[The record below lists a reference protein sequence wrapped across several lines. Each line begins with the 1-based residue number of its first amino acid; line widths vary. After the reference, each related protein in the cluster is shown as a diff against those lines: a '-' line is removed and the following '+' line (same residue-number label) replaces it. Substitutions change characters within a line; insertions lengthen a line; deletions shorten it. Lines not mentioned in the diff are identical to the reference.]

1 MYGDSL
7 KSTLV
12 GVVVPE
18 ETVVF
23 EWAKENGVK
32 ADMKT
37 LAESNALKETILKD
51 MVDQG
56 KIGGLKGFE
65 QVIQNFAGKASQ
77 FILKNVCCLL

>member
-1 MYGDSL
+1 MRVY
-7 KSTLV
+7 
-12 GVVVPE
+12 
-18 ETVVF
+18 

-37 LAESNALKETILKD
+37 LAESNELKEIILFQD

-65 QVIQNFAGKASQ
+65 QVIQNQKIS
-77 FILKNVCCLL
+77 LKKLRNSSLKMFVVS